1 MYHHHLIHF
10 KEEQNYFQK
19 VHRYEIKNGGISFSY
34 IKKILKR
41 DVKMTT
47 IFWSIK
53 SKSKSAPWIY
63 ISFPSKLHQKI
74 HRNNVNFLFIEI
86 RSKKV
91 HQNDIDFLPI
101 EIASKY
107 VEMRS
112 IFRSSKLRRTSHVET
127 TSIFRTLKL
136 HL

>member
-1 MYHHHLIHF
+1 MYNHHLIYF
-10 KEEQNYFQK
+10 KEERNYFQK
-19 VHRYEIKNGGISFSY
+19 VHRYEIKNGGISFSC
-34 IKKILKR
+34 IKNFLKR

-47 IFWSIK
+47 IFWSNK

-74 HRNNVNFLFIEI
+74 HRNVNFLFIEI